1 MKKYIACLLIVMLII
16 STVGCSISGKKVA
29 YCYVRAVSPDGF
41 LAGLY
46 DSEGL
51 KTISKGV
58 YIPYPDADK
67 SFCEY
72 DTVVIE
78 YDEADLTAQE
88 GIVPGFEDLEIV
100 YKYQCY
106 LSNVSSAR
114 LADPSKGEPT
124 FG

>member
-1 MKKYIACLLIVMLII
+1 MKKYIACLLIVMLFI

-41 LAGLY
+41 LADLY
-46 DSEGL
+46 DAEGME
-51 KTISKGV
+51 TICKDV
-58 YIPYPDADK
+58 YIPYTGADK

-114 LADPSKGEPT
+114 PADPSKGEPT